1 MPTKKKTSV
10 KPVDKKFENIEIHEL
25 TIRVENAEAK
35 AEDCYK
41 TMNKALGQLNQ
52 IISLLPKIK
61 KCCDR
66 LGI

>member
-1 MPTKKKTSV
+1 MA
-10 KPVDKKFENIEIHEL
+10 KKFENIEIHEL

-35 AEDCYK
+35 AEECYK
-41 TMNKALGQLNQ
+41 AMNKALGQLNQ

>member
-1 MPTKKKTSV
+1 MVEKKKSV
-10 KPVDKKFENIEIHEL
+10 KPVDKKLKDIEIHEL
-25 TIRVENAEAK
+25 TIRMENAEAK
-35 AEDCYK
+35 AEECYK

-52 IISLLPKIK
+52 IIELLPKIQ

>member
-1 MPTKKKTSV
+1 M
-10 KPVDKKFENIEIHEL
+10 DKKLKDIEIHEL

-35 AEDCYK
+35 AEECYK

-52 IISLLPKIK
+52 IIDLLPKIQ

>member
-1 MPTKKKTSV
+1 MVAKKKSV
-10 KPVDKKFENIEIHEL
+10 KPVDKRLKYIDIHDL
-25 TIRVENAEAK
+25 TIRVEYAEAK
-35 AEDCYK
+35 AEECYK

-52 IISLLPKIK
+52 IIDLLPKIQ

>member
-1 MPTKKKTSV
+1 MVEKKKSV
-10 KPVDKKFENIEIHEL
+10 KPVDKKLKDIEIHAL
-25 TIRVENAEAK
+25 TIRMENAEAK
-35 AEDCYK
+35 AEECYK

-52 IISLLPKIK
+52 IIELLPKIQ

>member
-1 MPTKKKTSV
+1 MVAKKKSV
-10 KPVDKKFENIEIHEL
+10 KPVDKKLRDIELHEL

-35 AEDCYK
+35 AEECCK

-52 IISLLPKIK
+52 IIDLLPKIQ

>member
-1 MPTKKKTSV
+1 MVEKKKSV
-10 KPVDKKFENIEIHEL
+10 RPVDKKLKDIEIHEL
-25 TIRVENAEAK
+25 TIRMENAEAK
-35 AEDCYK
+35 AEECYK

-52 IISLLPKIK
+52 IIELLPKIQ